1 MSEKVLTRKQKLH
14 KMTKAG
20 ETIYYGVKVDRKN
33 GVFTSWNEVYPET
46 HKFPG
51 AKFKKFFTYEQTEAY
66 VNGVK
71 L

>member
-1 MSEKVLTRKQKLH
+1 MSKKVLNRKQKLH
-14 KMTKAG
+14 KMAKAG
-20 ETIYYGVKVDRKN
+20 ETTYYGIKVGRKT

-51 AKFKKFFTYEQTEAY
+51 AKFKKFFTYEQAEAY

>member
-1 MSEKVLTRKQKLH
+1 MSKKVLTRKQKLH
-14 KMTKAG
+14 KMAKVG
-20 ETIYYGVKVDRKN
+20 ETIYYGVKVGRKT
-33 GVFTSWNEVYPET
+33 GVFTSWNDVYPET

-51 AKFKKFFTYEQTEAY
+51 AKFKKFFTYEQAEAY

>member
-1 MSEKVLTRKQKLH
+1 MSKKVLTRKQKLH
-14 KMTKAG
+14 KMAKAG
-20 ETIYYGVKVDRKN
+20 ETIYYGVKVGRKI
-33 GVFTSWNEVYPET
+33 GVFTSWNEVYLET

-51 AKFKKFFTYEQTEAY
+51 AKFKKFFTYEQAEAY

>member
-14 KMTKAG
+14 KMAKAS
-20 ETIYYGVKVDRKN
+20 ETIYYSVKVGRKT

-51 AKFKKFFTYEQTEAY
+51 AKFKKFFTHEQAEAY
-66 VNGVK
+66 VNEVK